1 MKPAL
6 YLETSVLGYLT
17 SRFSRDLVTA
27 GRQQLTREWWRS
39 ERDRYEIFLSPFV
52 LDESEAGDAEA
63 AAERTEALEGLPLI
77 EPDER
82 ADALAER
89 LMREVP
95 LPQKA
100 AVDAAHIAV
109 AAVSGMDYLLTWN
122 FKHIANA
129 FLRDRIERVC
139 RSSGY
144 RPPVIC
150 TPEEL
155 IEGKP

>member
-6 YLETSVLGYLT
+6 YLETSVLGYLAA
-17 SRFSRDLVTA
+17 RFSRDLVTA
-27 GRQQLTREWWRS
+27 GRQQLTRAWWQT
-39 ERDRYEIFLSPFV
+39 ERNRYEIFVSPFV

-63 AAERTEALEGLPLI
+63 AAERAELLEGLPLI

-82 ADALAER
+82 AETLAER

-95 LPQKA
+95 LPKKA

-129 FLRDRIERVC
+129 VLRDRIERVC

-144 RPPVIC
+144 KPPMIC

-155 IEGKP
+155 LGGKL